1 MSLPAPAALVRS
13 AAEASSPPAVDESEL
28 EMIAALLQDW
38 ERRKVRMRVDGAA
51 RVRVLARLR
60 EVQDDSSMEA
70 RLLQR
75 EADALAFR
83 VGREKQWLAT
93 HKRELRRIQ
102 GRLRELSAL
111 T

>member
-1 MSLPAPAALVRS
+1 
-13 AAEASSPPAVDESEL
+13 
-28 EMIAALLQDW
+28 
-38 ERRKVRMRVDGAA
+38 
-51 RVRVLARLR
+51 
-60 EVQDDSSMEA
+60 MEA

-111 T
+111 TSKVDNGTYPSYENERVSDLR

>member
-1 MSLPAPAALVRS
+1 MGEGRRS
-13 AAEASSPPAVDESEL
+13 YASANSEIIR
-28 EMIAALLQDW
+28 ETSKDSS
-38 ERRKVRMRVDGAA
+38 
-51 RVRVLARLR
+51 RLR

-83 VGREKQWLAT
+83 VGREKQWVAT

-102 GRLRELSAL
+102 GAFAS
-111 T
+111 